1 MKHAEVKVDE
11 RDEIRR
17 APFQHEF
24 DIPDLKAMP
33 DRDHQDA
40 VVDPEQAA
48 RQRWQYHAAMH
59 RQFGLHRKSEAA
71 ARGDVDRGVI
81 KIGRDDV
88 RGLRVV
94 VIQPVGCDKTMIDF
108 VPVEQQER
116 SG

>member
-1 MKHAEVKVDE
+1 MDE

-24 DIPDLKAMP
+24 DIPDLEAMP

-48 RQRWQYHAAMH
+48 RQRWQDHAAMH

-71 ARGDVDRGVI
+71 ACGDVERGVVEI
-81 KIGRDDV
+81 RLDDV
-88 RGLRVV
+88 RRLRVV
-94 VIQPVGCDKTMIDF
+94 MIQPVGGDKTMIGL
-108 VPVEQQER
+108 VAVEQQER